1 MTPDS
6 NRSTK
11 IAGIVIKLTNPSI
24 LSVILLLLIA
34 FAKPETLRESL
45 GWISLIFITYM
56 VIPVIYL
63 YTRTKLNLKQLKSIV
78 ELTIFLKTHP
88 IDILILALCLGIP
101 CLFILLAFHA
111 PTILT
116 TTVIALVAG
125 SIVTSLF
132 NLFYRVSY
140 HLTGLTVLVIMA
152 AQAWGPAYLMLGVT
166 IPLVFWAK
174 YHNREHTIPQLV
186 IGLVVSVIISLAAI
200 RLFR

>member
-34 FAKPETLRESL
+34 FAKPETLHESL

-88 IDILILALCLGIP
+88 VDILILALCLGIP

-111 PTILT
+111 PAILT

-174 YHNREHTIPQLV
+174 YHNREHTIPQLM
-186 IGLVVSVIISLAAI
+186 IGLIVSVVISLAAI